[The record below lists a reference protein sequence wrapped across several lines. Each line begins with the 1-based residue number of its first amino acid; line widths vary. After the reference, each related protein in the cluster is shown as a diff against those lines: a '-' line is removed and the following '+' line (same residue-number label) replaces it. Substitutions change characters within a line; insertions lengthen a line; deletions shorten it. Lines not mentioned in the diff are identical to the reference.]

1 MNVVYYII
9 MYKQNR
15 GVRDIKLSD
24 RQTQIVEI
32 VKSEQPITS
41 EQVAERLNLTRAA
54 LRSDLS
60 ILTMTGILEAR
71 PKVGYSVTGR
81 IPTNMIADFI
91 NNILVKDIKT
101 RPVVV
106 DVDTSVY
113 DGIVTL
119 FLEDVGT
126 IFVQSEG
133 YLAGVVSKGLL
144 KHAMGKTDLDRI
156 PISMVMTRM
165 PNIVTLEDDETL
177 AGAIAK
183 MVEHEVDCIPVVS
196 REDSEGGKDK
206 LKVTGRISKTG
217 MITVIN
223 EMLTD

>member
-1 MNVVYYII
+1 MNVIYYI

-24 RQTQIVEI
+24 RQMQIVEI

-71 PKVGYSVTGR
+71 PKVGYSMTGR
-81 IPTNMIADFI
+81 MPTNMIADFI
-91 NNILVKDIKT
+91 NNILAKDIKT

-133 YLAGVVSKGLL
+133 YLAGVVSRKDFL

-165 PNIVTLEDDETL
+165 PNIVILEDDETL

-206 LKVTGRISKTG
+206 LRVTGRISKTG
-217 MITVIN
+217 IIKVIN